1 MQFAKEGGQR
11 SCPRTRFYP
20 ASLRVSRDSR
30 PRDPH
35 YIRPFPPGA
44 RPEHS
49 IATYTIK
56 EHQGRGS
63 NLLTSYYV
71 CEP

>member
-11 SCPRTRFYP
+11 SCPEARFYP
-20 ASLRVSRDSR
+20 TLLRASRDSR

-49 IATYTIK
+49 IATYIIK
-56 EHQGRGS
+56 EHPGYRS
-63 NLLTSYYV
+63 NPLN
-71 CEP
+71 